1 MKPRIF
7 KISVESNL
15 ERLNDV
21 EALADKVADLIH
33 FTEEERD
40 SLAIAVTEAVS
51 NAIVHGNKQDQS
63 KTVEVAFEID
73 RDRVRVLV
81 RDQGEG
87 FNPEEVRNPLD
98 PENLLKESGRGIF
111 ILSALMDEVDFD
123 FSGGGTLLTMI
134 KRKKQR

>member
-1 MKPRIF
+1 VKPRIF